1 MKNLSLI
8 ENLVSSFSC
17 ASLCVSVSESQHY
30 GVVVIPAAT
39 TLSNLHY
46 LLDLSPA
53 LTTDL
58 DLSPVLTCT
67 SVLY

>member
-53 LTTDL
+53 LT
-58 DLSPVLTCT
+58 
-67 SVLY
+67 